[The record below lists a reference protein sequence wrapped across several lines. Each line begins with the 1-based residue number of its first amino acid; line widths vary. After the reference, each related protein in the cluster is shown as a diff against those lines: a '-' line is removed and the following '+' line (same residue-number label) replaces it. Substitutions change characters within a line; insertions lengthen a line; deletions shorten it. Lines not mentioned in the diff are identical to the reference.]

1 MSTYIQD
8 AKQYQ
13 RWLNADGEYASDNGG
28 DDERKNRGPSVDSNG
43 CSQRH
48 EHGRPDH
55 ARHTPVKL
63 CQSHHNRP
71 SLSPSTLPWSS
82 VNHITIS
89 RPFLPQHCLGA
100 LLITSYITISR
111 PFLRHHCLGA
121 LSITPYITISRPFL
135 PQHCLGALSI
145 TSQSAVPFSINI
157 ALELCQSHHTSQ
169 SAVPFSINIALDI
182 WDLDRSPIRA
192 SNPTHHPK

>member
-100 LLITSYITISR
+100 L
-111 PFLRHHCLGA
+111 
-121 LSITPYITISRPFL
+121 
-135 PQHCLGALSI
+135 SI

>member
-89 RPFLPQHCLGA
+89 RPFLHQ
-100 LLITSYITISR
+100 
-111 PFLRHHCLGA
+111 HCLGA
-121 LSITPYITISRPFL
+121 LSITPYITIGRPFL
-135 PQHCLGALSI
+135 HQHCLGHMGSRPVSNTCFQPHSSSKM
-145 TSQSAVPFSINI
+145 TSRSVQQFLQGTNVTERLTDRQTDRQTDRPFYTQR
-157 ALELCQSHHTSQ
+157 ET
-169 SAVPFSINIALDI
+169 D
-182 WDLDRSPIRA
+182 
-192 SNPTHHPK
+192 T